1 MRAVERGLLSMEQ
14 DKILFFSV
22 TTKSIPKG
30 IPMIAA
36 NTAEIESMY
45 KVSAKLFKSK
55 LIIVGDISDHLACNR

>member
-1 MRAVERGLLSMEQ
+1 MQEETAEQ
-14 DKILFFSV
+14 RRESSASFGSV
-22 TTKSIPKG
+22 SYTHL
-30 IPMIAA
+30 MIAA